1 MKVSAHISYKE
12 ATASGYATRHGLD
25 NSPNEQELANIKLWA
40 EKVFEP
46 TREQVSKIRGKDSPI
61 HINSIFRSE
70 RVNEKIGGSETSQHC
85 AGRKTKL
92 EEAAGDIETNYDDF
106 NNKDL
111 FMLIKE
117 KGTFDQLIWEFGD
130 DEAPAWVH
138 VSYRKGANR
147 KEVIKAIK
155 VPDPKPDDPDRM
167 KTKYIPF

>member
-1 MKVSAHISYKE
+1 MSNRISAHISHKE
-12 ATASGYATRHGLD
+12 ATASGYATRNGLD
-25 NSPNEQELANIKLWA
+25 NSPNEQELANIRLWA

-46 TREQVSKIRGKDSPI
+46 LREQVSKQRGKDTPI

-70 RVNEKIGGSETSQHC
+70 EVNKRIKGSEKSQHC
-85 AGRKTKL
+85 AGRVTKL

-117 KGTFDQLIWEFGD
+117 KGTFDQLIWEFGTD
-130 DEAPAWVH
+130 HEPAWIH

-147 KEVIKAIK
+147 KQILKAYRQ
-155 VPDPKPDDPDRM
+155 DGR
-167 KTKYIPF
+167 TKYSFLT